1 MGFVFRTI
9 FWLSLALVVVP
20 PQARLGGD
28 EEVEW
33 RDIDLGLELHDAA
46 YALWGLTVQ
55 AGSACETNPEL
66 CKTAGEL
73 ADTAVKTATGIAADT
88 TARLADEPSEP
99 AKIRAAPHKKIQAR
113 VE

>member
-9 FWLSLALVVVP
+9 FWLALALVVVP

-28 EEVEW
+28 EEVDW
-33 RDIDLGLELHDAA
+33 RDVDLDLALHDVA

-55 AGSACETNPEL
+55 VGSACETNPEL
-66 CKTAGEL
+66 CKAAGDL
-73 ADTAVKTATGIAADT
+73 ADTAVKTAGAIASDT
-88 TARLADEPSEP
+88 TARLADEPAEP

>member
-1 MGFVFRTI
+1 MGFVFRSI

-20 PQARLGGD
+20 PHARLGGD
-28 EEVEW
+28 EEVEL
-33 RDIDLGLELHDAA
+33 RDVDLGLELHDAA

-55 AGSACETNPEL
+55 AAGACETNPEL
-66 CKTAGEL
+66 CTAAGDL
-73 ADTAVKTATGIAADT
+73 ADTAVKTATDFATDA
-88 TARLADEPSEP
+88 TARLSKKPFEP